1 MPISTA
7 NPADPSSPTTP
18 ILAPEKAYVDILTP
32 QIAYLDIMCAALG
45 HRKPMFASTYSY
57 TLSSS
62 SPYSIGLQLYNG
74 CDDRVLYTISHISS
88 TIEFSHD
95 LDADQ
100 LSHSAQAFN
109 DSLQN
114 TIIPPAQPRT
124 SSQIKAGAA
133 FADGEILI
141 TVAFRLAARI
151 YALGVLGRYARRS
164 DSIRPLMLDLA
175 RTLTLLSKANCPCQQ
190 PGLLWMYLVGGAASL
205 PGDAF
210 RVALPASMER
220 EKDGRFRAVV
230 MKFMGVW
237 EGYDDTRAWG
247 NGWA

>member
-1 MPISTA
+1 MRISTA
-7 NPADPSSPTTP
+7 DPADPSSLTTP
-18 ILAPEKAYVDILTP
+18 ILTPEKAYVDILTP
-32 QIAYLDIMCAALG
+32 QIAYLDIMSAALS
-45 HRKPMFASTYSY
+45 HTKPMFASTYSS
-57 TLSSS
+57 TLSST
-62 SPYSIGLQLYNG
+62 SPYSLGLHLYNG

-88 TIEFSHD
+88 TIELSHD

-124 SSQIKAGAA
+124 SSQIEAGA
-133 FADGEILI
+133 
-141 TVAFRLAARI
+141 AFRLAARI

-164 DSIRPLMLDLA
+164 DSIRPLVSDLA
-175 RTLTLLSKANCPCQQ
+175 RTLTLLSEANCPCQQ
-190 PGLLWMYLVGGAASL
+190 PGLLWVYLVGGAASL

-210 RVALPASMER
+210 RVALPARMER

-237 EGYDDTRAWG
+237 EGDDDIREG
-247 NGWA
+247 MGGCL